1 MEFLTDKERDKIIK
15 FNQDTELVEAVKKVM
30 LKALY
35 TQGTLRQGVTPNPL
49 NNAAL
54 ATAFAD
60 INGSRISNEQLGAD
74 LRGFA
79 HGLNLLESGFQELAK
94 VEPKIFELMEEETN
108 PAI

>member
-1 MEFLTDKERDKIIK
+1 MEFLTDKEIDKIVK

-30 LKALY
+30 LKAVY
-35 TQGTLRQGVTPNPL
+35 TQGTLRKGVKPNPL

-54 ATAFAD
+54 STVFAT
-60 INGSRISNEQLGAD
+60 INGSVISDEQLGAD

-79 HGLNLLESGFQELAK
+79 HGLNLLESGFQELEK
-94 VEPKIFELMEEETN
+94 VEKISLDDKPSEEN